1 MNRFEYASPST
12 VESAVQLLSGGAAVL
27 AGGTDLLSLMKDGAA
42 KPPRLVDIKGIVD
55 LRGIEEDGSGGLL
68 IGALAT
74 VEDVLN
80 SPLIRRDYPS
90 LCQAAEGIRS
100 PQIQSVGTVGGDLC
114 QRPRC
119 WYYRSGFGLLARKEG
134 RSVVVDGDNRYHA
147 ILGTEGPAY
156 FVNPSS
162 FAPPLIALG
171 AKIRIQ
177 GTGAARE
184 VALADFYRVPTSEG
198 QKEYDLA
205 DNELVV
211 EILVPAAGGKRNAVY
226 EVRAKE
232 ALDWPLAAAAVALE
246 MDGETVRSARVVLGH
261 VAPKPWVAEAAA
273 RALTGGTLGPEAA
286 AAAGTAAVE
295 GAKPLSKNG
304 YKVRLARVA
313 VKRAILRAAGM
324 EVA

>member
-42 KPPRLVDIKGIVD
+42 SPSRLVSIKNIPD
-55 LRGIEEDGSGGLL
+55 LRGIAADGSGGLR

-74 VEDVLN
+74 VEEVLS
-80 SPLIRRDYPS
+80 SPLIREEYPS
-90 LCQAAEGIRS
+90 LRQAADGIRS

-119 WYYRSGFGLLARKEG
+119 WYYRSGFGLLAQKDG
-134 RSVVVDGDNRYHA
+134 RSLVVEGDNRFHA
-147 ILGTEGPAY
+147 ILGADGPAY

-171 AKIRIQ
+171 ARLRIQ

-184 VALADFYRVPTSEG
+184 VAVADFYRIPASEG
-198 QKEYDLA
+198 QREYDLA
-205 DNELVV
+205 ENELVT
-211 EILVPAAGGKRNAVY
+211 EILIPAAAGKRNAVY
-226 EVRAKE
+226 EVREKE

-246 MDGETVRSARVVLGH
+246 MDGDTVRSARVVLGH
-261 VAPKPWVAEAAA
+261 VAPRPWVAEAAA
-273 RALTGGTLGPEAA
+273 QALAGNSIGPETAE
-286 AAAGTAAVE
+286 AAGAAAVE
-295 GAKPLSKNG
+295 GAKPLSRNG